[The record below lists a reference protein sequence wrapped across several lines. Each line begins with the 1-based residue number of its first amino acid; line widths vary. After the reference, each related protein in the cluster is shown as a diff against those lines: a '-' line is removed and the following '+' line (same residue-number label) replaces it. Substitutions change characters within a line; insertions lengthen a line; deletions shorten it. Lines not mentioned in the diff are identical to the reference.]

1 LAEDVRDIQSKF
13 GIVGREIEL
22 RKALAVIRAGEHLL
36 IEGPVGVGKTILA
49 EAVAKFL
56 GRPFYRVDGD
66 ERYTE
71 QKLTGWFDPPLV
83 IKNGYSK
90 DAFMPGPLTLSMEDG
105 GVLFI
110 NELNR
115 MPEGVQNVL
124 LPAMDEAKIEVPK
137 IGTIIARSGF
147 IVISTQNPR
156 EFIATSLL
164 SEALRD
170 RFELLTLDYQSE
182 DEEVAIVQRRM
193 GINDVRFVRSVV
205 RLVRAARAHP
215 DIRRGASVRAAMS
228 ISALTYHLG
237 PERKAATREAAHM
250 ALPTRVELK
259 ADARKSVH
267 EIVDELL
274 VDHLSETPGEVANED
289 PPALTP
295 TESMASRILS
305 AELLAENDSI
315 GLLENLEGIV
325 DLKDIPAGAVDWSI
339 AQHYADIKR
348 QLKDQRLLRKVKR
361 IAIRAIIHH
370 TLQLLGPTRRRMEF
384 VREPYTPGETG
395 DIEIEMTAE
404 EMLGKTEVGTSD
416 LIVESKVPRK
426 MACVM
431 MLDTSI
437 SMSGDKLGM
446 ATASLGA
453 LAFKLKSIEYGVI
466 TFDNA
471 ALLMKRLGQRIA
483 IESLVGDL
491 LDVTAVGLT
500 NIEDGLRKG
509 LNELTTSKAKDK
521 VGVIITDGNYTAGK
535 DPSEVAAEYPE
546 LFVIM
551 VKSHDSKP
559 QLCERMARLG
569 KGKFVAVDTFE
580 EIPRVLRNLLGD
592 FVYRPTVADGS

>member
-1 LAEDVRDIQSKF
+1 LAEDPRDIQSRF
-13 GIVGREIEL
+13 GVVGREIEL
-22 RKALAVIRAGEHLL
+22 RKALAVIRAGKHLL

-56 GRPFYRVDGD
+56 DKPLYRVDGD

-90 DAFMPGPLTLSMEDG
+90 DAFLPGPLTLSMEDG

-124 LPAMDEAKIEVPK
+124 LPAMDEARIEVPK
-137 IGTIIARSGF
+137 IGTITARNGF

-182 DEEVAIVQRRM
+182 DEEVAIVQRRT
-193 GINDVRFVRSVV
+193 GINDARFVRSVV
-205 RLVRAARAHP
+205 RLVRASRAHP

-228 ISALTYHLG
+228 ISTLSYHLG
-237 PERKAATREAAHM
+237 LERKAATKEAAHM
-250 ALPTRVELK
+250 TLPTRIELK
-259 ADARKSVH
+259 ADARKSVK

-274 VDHLSETPGEVANED
+274 EDHWSETPGEVANED
-289 PPALTP
+289 PPALAP
-295 TESMASRILS
+295 TKSMTSKILP
-305 AELLAENDSI
+305 AELLAEDDAI
-315 GLLENLEGIV
+315 GLLENLGIV
-325 DLKDIPAGAVDWSI
+325 DLKDIPADAVDWSI
-339 AQHYADIKR
+339 AQHYTDIKR
-348 QLKDQRLLRKVKR
+348 QVKDQRLLRKFKR
-361 IAIRAIIHH
+361 TAIRAIIHH

-384 VREPYTPGETG
+384 VREPYAPGQTG

-404 EMLGKTEVGTSD
+404 EMLGKSEIGTSD
-416 LIVESKVPRK
+416 LIVESKVPRQ

-437 SMSGDKLGM
+437 SMSGDKLGL

-466 TFDNA
+466 TFDNVA
-471 ALLMKRLGQRIA
+471 RLMKRLGQRVE
-483 IESLVGDL
+483 IESLVGDM
-491 LDVTAVGLT
+491 LDVAAVGLT

-509 LNELTTSKAKDK
+509 LYELASSRAKDK

-535 DPSEVAAEYPE
+535 DPCEVATEYPQ

-559 QLCERMARLG
+559 QLCERMAGLG
-569 KGKFVAVDTFE
+569 KGKFVTVDTFE

-592 FVYRPTVADGS
+592 FVYRPAVAEGS